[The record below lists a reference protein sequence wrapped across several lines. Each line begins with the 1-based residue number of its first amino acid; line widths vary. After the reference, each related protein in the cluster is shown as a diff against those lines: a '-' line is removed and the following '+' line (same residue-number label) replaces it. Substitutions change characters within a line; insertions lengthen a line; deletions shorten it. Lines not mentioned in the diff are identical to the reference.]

1 MGHPECRVYY
11 TGRADNVYRESYDSA
26 FRHEL
31 PLLYWDCLSS
41 GGTGAEQYVK
51 LIQQIHRLG
60 GGADAPGFLGR
71 LFVGGETF
79 RKCISGF
86 LARQRRALNRPCP
99 SCPKEELDG
108 QLSRPAST
116 SRSMQSDRAFLCG
129 LYMPTANL
137 RIKRTNRVRPWMSP
151 ERVFPSASCG
161 REGRRCRRPAQSVGD

>member
-1 MGHPECRVYY
+1 MYY
-11 TGRADNVYRESYDSA
+11 TGRADNVHRESYDSA

-86 LARQRRALNRPCP
+86 LARQRRAFNRPCP

-108 QLSRPAST
+108 QLVSACEHITVDAKR
-116 SRSMQSDRAFLCG
+116 
-129 LYMPTANL
+129 L
-137 RIKRTNRVRPWMSP
+137 RIPMRFVHAHGQSP
-151 ERVFPSASCG
+151 DQTDESSPTVDVAGASISERLMWPGGKTVSQA
-161 REGRRCRRPAQSVGD
+161 RAGD